1 MTIENIEIPTP
12 DGPMPALAAHPPTAS
27 GSSPRRGAVIV
38 IHEAFGLT
46 DHIGDVVER
55 MSEAGYR
62 VVAPA
67 LFHRVDSP
75 ILAYDSIKHDEGLS
89 QLIAIFESLNAS
101 NIATDV
107 AATLAQLKTEGFE
120 PSDVAMVGFCMG
132 GAIAL
137 FATTRFP
144 LACGVTFYG
153 GGVATG
159 RFGLASL
166 IDLAP
171 KIAAP
176 WLGFYGDLDQSIPVD
191 DVEDLREAARSAVV
205 STQIVRY
212 ASADHGFNCN
222 DRPEHFNTE
231 ASDDA
236 WAKMLEFFA
245 VHIGA

>member
-1 MTIENIEIPTP
+1 MTLEHIEIPTP
-12 DGPMPALAAHPPTAS
+12 DGPMPALAAPPNTAS
-27 GSSPRRGAVIV
+27 DSMSRRGAVIV

-46 DHIGDVVER
+46 DHIGDVVKR
-55 MSEAGYR
+55 IGEAGYR
-62 VVAPA
+62 AVAPA

-75 ILAYDSIKHDEGLS
+75 ILAYDSIKNDEGLS
-89 QLIAIFESLNAS
+89 RLIAIFEGLNAS
-101 NIATDV
+101 DIATDV
-107 AATLAQLKTEGFE
+107 AATLAHLKTEGYKDSE
-120 PSDVAMVGFCMG
+120 IAMVGFCMG
-132 GAIAL
+132 GAVTL

-171 KIAAP
+171 EIAAP

-191 DVEDLREAARSAVV
+191 DVESLREAAGSAAVP
-205 STQIVRY
+205 THIVRY
-212 ASADHGFNCN
+212 ASADHGFHCN
-222 DRPEHFNTE
+222 DRPENFNAE
-231 ASDDA
+231 ASADA
-236 WAKMLEFFA
+236 WGKMLEFFE